1 MQNIIRSLAILRF
14 FSVRDV
20 VDLITGFYVVRN
32 LLRISGGSIE
42 YGIRLLDFVLQQNPL
57 GDCGTDQSLC
67 SGK

>member
-1 MQNIIRSLAILRF
+1 MG
-14 FSVRDV
+14 DV

-42 YGIRLLDFVLQQNPL
+42 YGIRLLDFILQQNPL
-57 GDCGTDQSLC
+57 GDCSTDQSLC